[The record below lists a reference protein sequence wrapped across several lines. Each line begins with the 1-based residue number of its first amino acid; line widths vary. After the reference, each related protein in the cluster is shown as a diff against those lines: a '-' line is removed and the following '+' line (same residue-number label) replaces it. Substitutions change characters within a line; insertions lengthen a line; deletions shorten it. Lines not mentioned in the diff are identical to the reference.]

1 MSGAEN
7 NRSVSEK
14 QRGAHAVNLG
24 TRHPHWELNMRAR
37 IPLLRLIGLVAI
49 LAAGF
54 AMPAPAWAQ
63 GKYPSKTV
71 KLVVGYGPGTTSDV
85 FARLIANA
93 LTNRWGQTVI
103 VENRAGAAGAIGADL
118 VAKSEPDGYTL
129 MLISNAFTL
138 GPLLQKALPY
148 EPFRDFAPITQV
160 AQTPNIFLA
169 SKTLGISNLR
179 EFIALARKDGKLQY
193 SSSGRG
199 TPSHITVE
207 LFKSMAG
214 VKIQEIPY
222 KSSSQAFTDVISG
235 FVALNAPGL
244 AQGLPYVAEGRVVP
258 LGITGSKRSPSA
270 PDIPTLAEA
279 GVPGYEA
286 YGWHGIFAP
295 AKTPKEI
302 TSFLSKE
309 LVTILNE
316 PELKA
321 TFGKQGAEIVASRP
335 DEFASFLRTDFEKW
349 QKLFNELDIKP
360 E

>member
-1 MSGAEN
+1 M
-7 NRSVSEK
+7 
-14 QRGAHAVNLG
+14 Q
-24 TRHPHWELNMRAR
+24 AR
-37 IPLLRLIGLVAI
+37 LPLARFLAFAAALVA
-49 LAAGF
+49 AA
-54 AMPAPAWAQ
+54 AVVLPAAAQ
-63 GKYPSKTV
+63 PRYPTQTV
-71 KLVVGYGPGTTSDV
+71 KLMVGYGPGTTSDV

-93 LTNRWGQTVI
+93 LTQRWGQTVI
-103 VENRAGAAGAIGADL
+103 VENRAGAAGAIAADL
-118 VAKSEPDGYTL
+118 VAKSPPDGHTL

-148 EPFRDFAPITQV
+148 DPFGDFVAIVQV

-169 SKTLGISNLR
+169 SKELGISNLK
-179 EFIALARKDGKLQY
+179 EFMALAKRQDGKLQY

-235 FVALNAPGL
+235 IVSLNAPGL

-270 PDIPTLAEA
+270 PEIPTLAEA
-279 GVPGYEA
+279 GLPGYEA

-295 AKTPKEI
+295 AKTPPELVA
-302 TSFLSKE
+302 FLSKE
-309 LVTILNE
+309 LVAILNE
-316 PELKA
+316 PQLKA
-321 TFGKQGAEIVASRP
+321 TFGKQGAEIVASQP
-335 DEFASFLRTDFEKW
+335 QEFSRFLRTDFEKW
-349 QKLFNELDIKP
+349 KKLFDEIGIKP